1 MRILPHRDDDVV
13 GGESLRCRG
22 GAMGEWNGVRERV
35 LSLGPPPRKDR
46 GLRRLLRRPVGSTAP
61 LLDDPLTEDEV
72 SSAERQ
78 FGVAFP
84 EEYRGFLLEVGPGG
98 PGPGYG
104 LASLACHEGVWGWPE
119 WEAEDP
125 AERRQLARPFP
136 SDEERARWT
145 EQLQIL
151 ESAAVAVGRSDDEE
165 ILRVAAAFRA
175 AEDELHP
182 AMTAGAIRL
191 SHEGCGYY
199 TWLVVT
205 GEERGNLWFDAR
217 CADGPLAPLWHRRRS
232 RTRFAEWYLEW
243 LDELQRPPQ
252 RPGE

>member
-1 MRILPHRDDDVV
+1 AHAC
-13 GGESLRCRG
+13 ST
-22 GAMGEWNGVRERV
+22 
-35 LSLGPPPRKDR
+35 
-46 GLRRLLRRPVGSTAP
+46 RPTAADHAATP
-61 LLDDPLTEDEV
+61 SRTHHPQTPLTHHADAQPRQASCKGHAHHQARSPNVTKHYEV

-84 EEYRGFLLEVGPGG
+84 EEYHGFLLEVGAGG
-98 PGPGYG
+98 FGPGYG
-104 LASLACHEGVWGWPE
+104 LASLACHEGPWGWPE

-125 AERRQLARPFP
+125 AEQQQLARPFP

-151 ESAAVAVGRSDDEE
+151 ENAAIAAGQSDDEE
-165 ILRVAAAFRA
+165 VHRVASAFRA

-182 AMTAGAIRL
+182 AMTAGAVRL

-217 CADGPLAPLWHRRRS
+217 CVDEPLAPLWHRRRS

-243 LDELQRPPQ
+243 LDELQRAA
-252 RPGE
+252 RHPGV

>member
-1 MRILPHRDDDVV
+1 MMSSPRRAFVLK
-13 GGESLRCRG
+13 G
-22 GAMGEWNGVRERV
+22 GAMSAWNGVRKRV

-46 GLRRLLRRPVGSTAP
+46 GLRRLLRRPLERSTP

-78 FGVAFP
+78 FGVVFP
-84 EEYRGFLLEVGPGG
+84 EEYRGFLLEVGAGG
-98 PGPGYG
+98 FGPDYG
-104 LASLACHEGVWGWPE
+104 LASLACHEGTWGWPE
-119 WEAEDP
+119 CGEAEDTVGL
-125 AERRQLARPFP
+125 LAHPLP

-151 ESAAVAVGRSDDEE
+151 ENAAIAAAGQSDEE
-165 ILRVAAAFRA
+165 IHRVATAFRA

-191 SHEGCGYY
+191 SHGGCGYY

-205 GEERGNLWFDAR
+205 GEERGNLWFDPR
-217 CADGPLAPLWHRRRS
+217 CVDEPLAPLWHKRRS

-243 LDELQRPPQ
+243 LDELQGSAL
-252 RPGE
+252 RPGV

>member
-1 MRILPHRDDDVV
+1 MD
-13 GGESLRCRG
+13 
-22 GAMGEWNGVRERV
+22 EWSGVRERV

-46 GLRRLLRRPVGSTAP
+46 RLRRLLRRPVGSTTP
-61 LLDDPLTEDEV
+61 LLDDPLTEDDV

-84 EEYRGFLLEVGPGG
+84 EEYRGFLLEVGAGG
-98 PGPGYG
+98 FGPGYG
-104 LASLACHEGVWGWPE
+104 LASFACNEGVWGWPE
-119 WEAEDP
+119 WAAEDP
-125 AERRQLARPFP
+125 AEQRMLARPFP
-136 SDEERARWT
+136 SDEERARWF

-151 ESAAVAVGRSDDEE
+151 ENAAIAAGGQGDDEE
-165 ILRVAAAFRA
+165 IHRVAAAFRA

-217 CADGPLAPLWHRRRS
+217 CVDEPLAPLWHKRRS

-243 LDELQRPPQ
+243 LDELPGPAQ
-252 RPGE
+252 RPGV